1 MRLCKVCGLPIP
13 IDSKNYKYCSVK
25 CKNAALEEWA
35 KAGNYKKYYGRYY
48 IQEKRIVVFINDVN
62 GNQLP
67 YHEILDTV
75 LHEAIHHY
83 QHHYEEGFVRLKG
96 VMHNLDFKRMYEE
109 KMSKLREWE
118 VIPCA

>member
-1 MRLCKVCGLPIP
+1 MKMKSIIDTKLESYLKSDIKLVGLPT
-13 IDSKNYKYCSVK
+13 DFTLDFKGFSKR
-25 CKNAALEEWA
+25 
-35 KAGNYKKYYGRYY
+35 YYGRYY
-48 IQEKRIVVFINDVN
+48 IQEKRIVVFIHDEQ

-83 QHHYEEGFVRLKG
+83 QHHHDKGFIRLKG
-96 VMHNLDFKRMYEE
+96 VMHNLDFHKTYEE
-109 KMSKLREWE
+109 SMNKLIDWE

>member
-1 MRLCKVCGLPIP
+1 MKMKSIIDTKLEGYLKSDIRLLDLPV
-13 IDSKNYKYCSVK
+13 DFKLDLKGYS
-25 CKNAALEEWA
+25 
-35 KAGNYKKYYGRYY
+35 KKYYGRYY
-48 IQEKRIVVFINDVN
+48 IHEKRIVVFIHDSK

-96 VMHNLDFKRMYEE
+96 VMHNLAFKKMYAE
-109 KMSKLREWE
+109 KVSKLRELE